1 MRLLAA
7 LLLAAV
13 VVEAQPVV
21 RTSIDMLPARIE
33 RETKQ
38 KLYRAFYGAQRPLNR
53 INQRLRQ
60 IGGAL
65 KKKPTGN
72 ALQKLRAER
81 TRLQKRIPPLY
92 AKMFKRFSEAGLD
105 DADIK
110 RLRRMPRGVLRDERY
125 NHSLVLEAPDLTEVQ
140 RKLLTHC
147 VASINAAQRALHVQH
162 KYVQGVMKEL
172 EPTVRRQ
179 LNGSF
184 SNQRNQMERRFWKI
198 AYYALTP
205 LQMTAIRKN
214 FSPRYGYIPQVE
226 QQMYLLPDMSSSQ
239 ATRIRAL
246 FREHESE
253 TTADIAEQRR
263 LGRALRNRD
272 KKIDKAERTALQM
285 QAKECNERLY
295 QLRQGFRKAL
305 KASIT
310 EEQLAALHSR
320 APMLNVGDLYQGLRK
335 PIGEMKPSAAQNRR
349 VAALRKELQQEQQK
363 VRKELGR
370 EMGDMRGADIGPE
383 SPQQMTMQMMQRR
396 TQAKNLALS
405 RTTGHEVVLEVLTTD
420 QIGNWIVAPVV
431 RP

>member
-13 VVEAQPVV
+13 AVEAQPVV

-38 KLYRAFYGAQRPLNR
+38 KLYRAFYGTRGQINR

-65 KKKPTGN
+65 KKKPTGEE
-72 ALQKLRAER
+72 LKKLRAER
-81 TRLQKRIPPLY
+81 TRLQKRIPALY
-92 AKMFKRFSEAGLD
+92 GDMFKRFSEAGLD

-125 NHSLVLEAPDLTEVQ
+125 NHRLVLEAPDLTDAQ
-140 RKLLTHC
+140 RKLLWKCT
-147 VASINAAQRALHVQH
+147 ASIDAAQRALHVQY
-162 KYVQGVMKEL
+162 KYFQGATKQL
-172 EPTVRRQ
+172 EPTLRRQ

-184 SNQRNQMERRFWKI
+184 NTQRQQMERRFWKI

-205 LQMTAIRKN
+205 VQMTAIRKHL
-214 FSPRYGYIPQVE
+214 SPRYGNIPQLE

-253 TTADIAEQRR
+253 TAADIAEQRR
-263 LGRALRNRD
+263 FGKALRDR
-272 KKIDKAERTALQM
+272 KIDKAARGALQT

-295 QLRQGFRKAL
+295 GLRQGFRKAL
-305 KASIT
+305 KASLNK
-310 EEQLAALHSR
+310 EQLAALHSR
-320 APMLNVGDLYQGLRK
+320 APLLNVGDLYQGLRK
-335 PIGEMKPSAAQNRR
+335 PITEMAPSAAQNRR
-349 VAALRKELQQEQQK
+349 IATLRKELQSEQRK
-363 VRKELGR
+363 VRQKLGR
-370 EMGDMRGADIGPE
+370 EMGGMRDADIGPE

-396 TQAKNLALS
+396 TQAKSLALV
-405 RTTGHEVVLEVLTTD
+405 RATGHQVVIEVLTAD
-420 QIGNWIVAPVV
+420 QVSNWIVAPVLK
-431 RP
+431 P